1 MDRSTFSHYGWILIT
16 VMVMSILIAF
26 AFPLNEWVETESN
39 RVVDKYVEM
48 AIEEEP
54 KQVLLEDA
62 E

>member
-48 AIEEEP
+48 AIEEPE
-54 KQVLLEDA
+54 QVLLEDT

>member
-48 AIEEEP
+48 AIEEPE
-54 KQVLLEDA
+54 QVLLEDA